1 MAHLLAIE
9 TSTEICS
16 VALSK
21 EEECIAMVEDDR
33 ENSHAEKILLFVDQV
48 LKQAGLEKNKLN
60 AICISEG
67 PGSYTGL
74 RIGASTAKGL
84 CDGLDIPLV
93 AISTLQSMAWG
104 SREQYPHYKQYCPMI
119 DARRMEVYSAIYNE
133 NLDLIGNITN
143 TILDENA
150 FSDYLSKGKLVLSG
164 NGMEKAISLLSHNT
178 NAVFCN
184 TKTSARY
191 LLALG
196 YKKYIEQDFAD
207 IAYFEPFYLKEFHS
221 GKPKVKGL

>member
-21 EEECIAMVEDDR
+21 DRECVAVVEDNR
-33 ENSHAEKILLFVDQV
+33 ENSHAEKILLFVEQV
-48 LKQAGLEKNKLN
+48 LKQSGLKINELD
-60 AICISEG
+60 AVCISEG

-74 RIGASTAKGL
+74 RIGTSSAKGL
-84 CDGLDIPLV
+84 CDALDIPLIAV
-93 AISTLQSMAWG
+93 STLQSMAWG
-104 SREQYPHYKQYCPMI
+104 AREQYPDYKQYCPMI
-119 DARRMEVYSAIYNE
+119 DARRMEVYAAVYNQYLEPIE
-133 NLDLIGNITN
+133 NTTN
-143 TILDENA
+143 VILEENA
-150 FSDYLSKGKLVLSG
+150 YSDFLSENKVVFSG
-164 NGMEKAISLLSHNT
+164 NGIPKAVPILSKNA

-196 YKKYIEQDFAD
+196 YKKFIEQDFAD
-207 IAYFEPFYLKEFHS
+207 IAYFEPFYLKEFQS
-221 GKPKVKGL
+221 KREVRGS